1 MKNSI
6 TPILIG
12 LSFTLSLI
20 RAEVPTKINPDFS
33 QEITSR
39 FTNQLVNFPQEKVY
53 VQTDKPY
60 YSAGE
65 EIWFK
70 ASLVNETTLEPN
82 PLSQFVYVELINKM
96 DSVLYRVKGTSG

>member
-6 TPILIG
+6 TSILIE

-39 FTNQLVNFPQEKVY
+39 FTNQLVNFP
-53 VQTDKPY
+53 
-60 YSAGE
+60 
-65 EIWFK
+65 
-70 ASLVNETTLEPN
+70 
-82 PLSQFVYVELINKM
+82 
-96 DSVLYRVKGTSG
+96 